1 VSASRQKRKRKRRQQ
16 GAAAE
21 PKPTRAPGPEAME
34 RGYARSRAKNEEA
47 RARLKPLRPG
57 ERPTAVTVGAVVA
70 AVGAVAQLVA
80 LAVLYDPDESRKSI
94 ASVLGVVILGTVAVG
109 MWRARYWAVLGMQ
122 TLLALTLI
130 LAGLGLVGATSVLAA
145 IGLFAILVLS
155 GALFWFL
162 IKAMARIQMP
172 ERPGAKR

>member
-1 VSASRQKRKRKRRQQ
+1 MPSGSRQKRKRKRRRQD
-16 GAAAE
+16 AARTKR
-21 PKPTRAPGPEAME
+21 PSGPEVME

-57 ERPTAVTVGAVVA
+57 DRPTAVTVGAVVA
-70 AVGAVAQLVA
+70 AVAAVAQAIA
-80 LAVLYDPDESRKSI
+80 LAVSYDSGEPRK
-94 ASVLGVVILGTVAVG
+94 TVAAGFGIFILLLVAIG
-109 MWRARYWAVLGMQ
+109 MWRARYWGVLGMQ

-130 LAGLGLVGATSVLAA
+130 LAGLGLVGATGLLAA
-145 IGLFAILVLS
+145 VGLFAILVAS
-155 GALFWFL
+155 GTLFWFL

>member
-1 VSASRQKRKRKRRQQ
+1 MPSGSRQKRKRKRRRQD
-16 GAAAE
+16 AVRTKR
-21 PKPTRAPGPEAME
+21 PPGQEAME
-34 RGYARSRAKNEEA
+34 RGYSRSRAKDEEA

-57 ERPTAVTVGAVVA
+57 ERPKAVTVGAIVA
-70 AVGAVAQLVA
+70 AVAAVAQVVA
-80 LAVLYDPDESRKSI
+80 LAVSFDSHESRKAV
-94 ASVLGVVILGTVAVG
+94 ASGFGIFILLLVAFG

-122 TLLALTLI
+122 TLLALTLV
-130 LAGLGLVGATSVLAA
+130 LAGLGLVGATSILAA
-145 IGLFAILVLS
+145 LGLLLILAAA

>member
-1 VSASRQKRKRKRRQQ
+1 MPSGSRQKRKRKRRRQD
-16 GAAAE
+16 AAR
-21 PKPTRAPGPEAME
+21 PKRPSGQEAME
-34 RGYARSRAKNEEA
+34 RGYSRSRAKDEEA

-57 ERPTAVTVGAVVA
+57 ERPKPVTVGAIVA
-70 AVGAVAQLVA
+70 ALAALAQVVA
-80 LAVLYDPDESRKSI
+80 LAISYDPDEPRKI
-94 ASVLGVVILGTVAVG
+94 VASGFGIVILLLVAVG
-109 MWRARYWAVLGMQ
+109 MWRARYWGVLGMQ

-145 IGLFAILVLS
+145 LGLFLILVAA